1 MQYRANFFIAAFQ
14 SLLAVGVGLVV
25 LALVYSHTT
34 TLNGWTE
41 SQLLVIVG
49 IQILLGGI
57 VHATI
62 QPNMERIA
70 DEVRDGKLDFA
81 LTKPQDSQLIVS
93 IRQLNIWQAV
103 DVVSGGIVI
112 GVGVSRLHAS
122 LGVGETLSFLGL
134 LALGALLLY
143 CFWLAL
149 ATGAFWIVNLWFL
162 SELFEGMFQTGRW
175 PIGIYPGWLR
185 YSMTYLVPVGF
196 AVTVPAQA
204 LTHRLHWTTA
214 VVALVFAAA
223 VVVFTRWFWR
233 FGLRRYSGASA

>member
-1 MQYRANFFIAAFQ
+1 MFRLVGVFFRLGVMNEMQYRANFFIAAFQ

-122 LGVGETLSFLGL
+122 LGVGETLSRSRSARARARSFCTASGSRSRPAPSGL
-134 LALGALLLY
+134 
-143 CFWLAL
+143 
-149 ATGAFWIVNLWFL
+149 
-162 SELFEGMFQTGRW
+162 
-175 PIGIYPGWLR
+175 
-185 YSMTYLVPVGF
+185 
-196 AVTVPAQA
+196 
-204 LTHRLHWTTA
+204 
-214 VVALVFAAA
+214 
-223 VVVFTRWFWR
+223 
-233 FGLRRYSGASA
+233 